1 MIEISTSSRT
11 GNCSVIIKGQPSA
24 VKIAKREI
32 QALLLAEVTVSLLVP
47 ACARPQLI
55 VSERV
60 VLIVRAKMGL
70 I

>member
-1 MIEISTSSRT
+1 
-11 GNCSVIIKGQPSA
+11 VIIKGQPSA